1 MERFGDGLKTAAE
14 DTAAQKLEA
23 IVENT
28 ELTWVPMVTI
38 AENAAIETKKPIIA
52 YSIAVAPP

>member
-1 MERFGDGLKTAAE
+1 MRRFGDGLKTAAE
-14 DTAAQKLEA
+14 DAAAQKLEA
-23 IVENT
+23 TVENT

-38 AENAAIETKKPIIA
+38 AENAAIETKKAIIA